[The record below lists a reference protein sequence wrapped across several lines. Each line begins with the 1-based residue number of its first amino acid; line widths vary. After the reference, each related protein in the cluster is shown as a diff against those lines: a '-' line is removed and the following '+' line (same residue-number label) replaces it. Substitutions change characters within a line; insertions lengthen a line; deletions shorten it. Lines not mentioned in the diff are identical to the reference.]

1 MIYFL
6 IFIFIEVMIS
16 SQFIAM
22 LGGLMTFMEFV
33 VSFVVGVYI
42 LQNFKY
48 SAVDK
53 IKQIKEGKLSQDE
66 FIKGSIGSGI
76 GALLLIMPGFFT
88 DIIGVVLQFS
98 ISTYIFKPFFSF
110 KENRTHRSYQSNF
123 RYNETNLNKRKND
136 EIIDVEVID
145 DTKHIV
151 S

>member
-22 LGGLMTFMEFV
+22 LGGLMTF
-33 VSFVVGVYI
+33 
-42 LQNFKY
+42 
-48 SAVDK
+48 
-53 IKQIKEGKLSQDE
+53 
-66 FIKGSIGSGI
+66 
-76 GALLLIMPGFFT
+76 
-88 DIIGVVLQFS
+88 LQFS